1 MRFEAPKSPLGR
13 LVLAFAVAM
22 VFLGLAVNTSQ
33 GHFAGGPILV
43 IVDVILGVG
52 FFVGV
57 LVALLLERRRR

>member
-13 LVLAFAVAM
+13 VILGFAVAM

-33 GHFAGGPILV
+33 GYFAGGPVLV

-52 FFVGV
+52 SFVGLLVV
-57 LVALLLERRRR
+57 LLRDRRRQ